1 MGGNDLTQRNGTRQL
16 KKKKKTTTPKLTPTI
31 QRQFKKGRRSNTK
44 GGAKIVGNA

>member
-16 KKKKKTTTPKLTPTI
+16 KKKTTPKLTPTI
-31 QRQFKKGRRSNTK
+31 QRQSKKLGRRSNRK